1 MRRETS
7 RRRLR
12 RPVTVTPAEG
22 QLPSPARSCCPGS
35 RPALASILAA
45 DSSRRPAPPR
55 PVPPYHPASPPQPGP
70 RALVPALRGDDAAIP
85 LPKPS
90 ASAGS
95 QTCSVAAAAAAAAAI
110 LTGCSPRLRSGT
122 GGGTHTPGGHAPPR
136 PCHAPERNPEWVKE
150 SWVGSDPRRR
160 DPRDS
165 EWRGLDGCGRDGM
178 HSGASSNSLE
188 RTPSKSKTR
197 LSLPHTF
204 HCGMLYHHCGMLYH
218 VVTA

>member
-55 PVPPYHPASPPQPGP
+55 PALPPRLAAPARPSGP
-70 RALVPALRGDDAAIP
+70 RPRPPWGRRGHPTPQALGLSRLTDLLSRRCRRRRCRHLDPLQPALA
-85 LPKPS
+85 LWHW
-90 ASAGS
+90 
-95 QTCSVAAAAAAAAAI
+95 
-110 LTGCSPRLRSGT
+110 
-122 GGGTHTPGGHAPPR
+122 GGTHTPDGHAPPR

-160 DPRDS
+160 VPRDS
-165 EWRGLDGCGRDGM
+165 ERPGLDGCGRDGM

-188 RTPSKSKTR
+188 RTPSKSKTC

-204 HCGMLYHHCGMLYH
+204 HCGMLYH